1 MEAADSRWEKCL
13 VKLYQKPPSDFFFLF
28 KQLRL
33 PVEVLFVCKHLLTS
47 SGKKKKKLTVEK
59 AG

>member
-13 VKLYQKPPSDFFFLF
+13 VKLYQKPPSDFFFFLF

-47 SGKKKKKLTVEK
+47 SGKKKKLTVEK